1 MLNDM
6 VGVVREIRGERER
19 TDRYHSA
26 LSASETMRRLT
37 VHDLGN
43 PLATMMLATDL
54 LRTEELPSVQRRRV
68 DLIEAA
74 AERMESMID
83 TLSRFSE
90 LERGGLVT
98 SSELDDPTE
107 AVEQAVA
114 AQALIGKSRNLQLA
128 THLPGAPLRVRL
140 DHRLLRRIVDN
151 LLANAI
157 RRAPRESVIAV
168 RLEADGPSMLAV
180 TVADAGADFEPAL
193 YARYEKPL
201 DWADASTAASDSG
214 LSLAFAALAAQA
226 MGGSLTLG
234 RTAAQ
239 GCHVRVTIPVAA
251 ELPWP
256 SGALRS

>member
-1 MLNDM
+1 VLNDM
-6 VGVVREIRGERER
+6 VGVAREIRGERER
-19 TDRYHSA
+19 TDRYHTA

-68 DLIEAA
+68 DLIGAA

-98 SSELDDPTE
+98 SSELDDPAE

-114 AQALIGKSRNLQLA
+114 AQALIAKSRNLQLA
-128 THLPGAPLRVRL
+128 THLPSDALRVRL

-157 RRAPRESVIAV
+157 RRAPRESAIVV
-168 RLEADGPSMLAV
+168 RLEAEGPAMLAV
-180 TVADAGADFEPAL
+180 TVADAGVDFEPAH
-193 YARYEKPL
+193 YARYDTPL
-201 DWADASTAASDSG
+201 DWTDASAAASDSG
-214 LSLAFAALAAQA
+214 LSLAFAALASQA
-226 MGGSLTLG
+226 LGGSLTLG
-234 RTAAQ
+234 RNAAH
-239 GCHVRVTIPVAA
+239 GCFVRVTIPIAA
-251 ELPWP
+251 EQPWP
-256 SGALRS
+256 AGVLRS